1 MTSKFRRNSP
11 SRQAFLKLE
20 GQKLLKMD
28 DSGGFLSNLGG
39 LPVLAKIAQDTGLIQ
54 MAAECIEE
62 WRDPDRLELPLIE
75 LLSQRTFL
83 TACGLPGAIDC
94 SFWRNDP
101 ALKSALGKPLDAPA
115 LGSQSTHTRME
126 QSISD
131 DTVKKLE
138 AVPLDFFF
146 KRHKHAP
153 RVLTIFIDGTAI
165 RTFGAQQ
172 NSVWRGGRKYSQTQ
186 YFPLIA
192 TTDDGD
198 LLLAQLRSGADAD
211 ARSVATV
218 SKLLLDIKAQWKDI
232 KLTVVM
238 DTGFNCPELL
248 DLLEAESISYAIGYP
263 STSSVQS
270 KMKDLCNSAEKEFRQ
285 IHGEPLYIG
294 PNGSELWQ
302 QEHERIRALP
312 AKERMLAEEEMN
324 RRHVRWVY
332 QTPHNG
338 VNWDCDRAVIHRVD
352 FTDRGLD
359 MRCVVTNIQ
368 DGLAEAVYDQQYC
381 RRARVEMFIKEH
393 KSHCKVPLSCQ
404 EFTANQFR
412 FALQSLAYILL
423 HTLRLEL
430 PVRDQKI
437 SLLSVRKLL
446 LQIPVHIIST
456 ARRLV
461 WALSTVHPTTL
472 TLITMARKLHARTA

>member
-1 MTSKFRRNSP
+1 MGSKFRRNSP
-11 SRQAFLKLE
+11 SRQAFLKIE

-83 TACGLPGAIDC
+83 AACGLPDAIDC
-94 SFWRNDP
+94 SFWRDDP
-101 ALKSALGKPLDAPA
+101 ALKAVLGKDLEAPS

-126 QSISD
+126 QGISD

-138 AVPLDFFF
+138 ALPLDFFF

-153 RVLTIFIDGTAI
+153 RALTIFIDGTAI

-172 NSVWRGGRKYSQTQ
+172 NSMWRGGRKYSQTQ

-192 TTDDGD
+192 TTDGGD
-198 LLLAQLRSGADAD
+198 LLLAQLRSGVDAD

-248 DLLEAESISYAIGYP
+248 DLLEAENISYAIGYP
-263 STSSVQS
+263 STTSVQS
-270 KMKDLCNSAEKEFRQ
+270 KMKDLCKSAEREFRQ
-285 IHGEPLYIG
+285 LHGEPRYMG
-294 PNGSELWQ
+294 SDGSELWQ
-302 QEHERIRALP
+302 QEHERIRGLP
-312 AKERMLAEEEMN
+312 AEKRMLAEKEMN
-324 RRHVRWVY
+324 KRHVRWVY

-352 FTDRGLD
+352 FTDRGVD

-423 HTLRLEL
+423 HMLRLEL
-430 PVRDQKI
+430 PVREQNI

-446 LQIPVHIIST
+446 LQIPVHLTSSS
-456 ARRLV
+456 RRLS
-461 WALSTVHPTTL
+461 WALSTVHPTSR